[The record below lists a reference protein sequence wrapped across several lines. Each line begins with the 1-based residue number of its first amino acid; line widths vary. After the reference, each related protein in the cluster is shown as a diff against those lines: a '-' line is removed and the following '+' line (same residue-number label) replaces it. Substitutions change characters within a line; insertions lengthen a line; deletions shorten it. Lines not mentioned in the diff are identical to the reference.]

1 MKYNMTNLIVS
12 LTLALLLLFSA
23 WSDIGNVITYT
34 VNLKIVI
41 LYMLAGFCYSFTIC
55 THSDILCKYLKGKI
69 WK

>member
-23 WSDIGNVITYT
+23 WSDIGKVITYT

-41 LYMLAGFCYSFTIC
+41 LYFQLGRI
-55 THSDILCKYLKGKI
+55 
-69 WK
+69 